1 MGVWFVEEGS
11 RVSVLLII
19 RGIMLTVYF
28 ERGCA
33 IEYAIELRLRKM
45 GAEEIEATQRNG
57 DVLSAM
63 NRGAASWS

>member
-28 ERGCA
+28 ERGC
-33 IEYAIELRLRKM
+33 AIELRLRKM